1 MNAFTMGIS
10 MELKLD
16 QFEPGSVISHPP
28 LISYSNCTPLS
39 GLCMRNICP
48 YKMVYIYILILAYLI
63 PKPLQI
69 IAMIRLLF
77 KKEIIRIQ
85 EIKQAL
91 Q

>member
-1 MNAFTMGIS
+1 MNAFTIAIS

-16 QFEPGSVISHPP
+16 QFELGSVISHPP
-28 LISYSNCTPLS
+28 LLTYSNCTPLL
-39 GLCMRNICP
+39 GLCMHNICP
-48 YKMVYIYILILAYLI
+48 YKMVYILIILAYLI

-77 KKEIIRIQ
+77 KKEIIRVQ
-85 EIKQAL
+85 EIKQVL